1 MTKTRQSDILAA
13 VESERAY
20 QDSLWKDP
28 ENSDFNN
35 PLTVGEF
42 LLLVDEYSA
51 RARHAWTGEI
61 KPEIETLHIM
71 RKIAAIAWN
80 CMEQH
85 GAPQR
90 EGFER

>member
-1 MTKTRQSDILAA
+1 MKTRQSDVYAA
-13 VESERAY
+13 IESERAY

-28 ENSDFNN
+28 ENRDSFN

-42 LLLVDEYSA
+42 LLLIGEYLD
-51 RARHAWTGEI
+51 RARHDWSGEE
-61 KPEIETLHIM
+61 KPEIQALSGI
-71 RKIAAIAWN
+71 RKIAGIAVN